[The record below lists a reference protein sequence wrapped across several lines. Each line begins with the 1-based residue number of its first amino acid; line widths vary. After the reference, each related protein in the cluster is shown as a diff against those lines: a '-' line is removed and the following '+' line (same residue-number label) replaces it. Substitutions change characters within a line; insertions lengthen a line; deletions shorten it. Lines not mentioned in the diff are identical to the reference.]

1 LNDRLSYHRSDY
13 KRYINGEDKYTSSYE
28 IIQYEDARI
37 ELIYEGTF
45 DDIKSL
51 RQLEGEIIKKS
62 SNIVN
67 KNIPGRDTKTYRED
81 KNDKIKERRD
91 KYYNDNKERLIER
104 RLNHYYDNIERYK
117 EYQAEYRRNNRDKI
131 RQLNKA
137 RYNRIKNERI
147 HNMNDNNN

>member
-13 KRYINGEDKYTSSYE
+13 KRYINGEGKYTSSYE

-51 RQLEGEIIKKS
+51 RRDIIKKS

-67 KNIPGRDTKTYRED
+67 KNIQGRDTKTYIED

-91 KYYNDNKERLIER
+91 KYYNDKK
-104 RLNHYYDNIERYK
+104 D
-117 EYQAEYRRNNRDKI
+117 
-131 RQLNKA
+131 
-137 RYNRIKNERI
+137 
-147 HNMNDNNN
+147 